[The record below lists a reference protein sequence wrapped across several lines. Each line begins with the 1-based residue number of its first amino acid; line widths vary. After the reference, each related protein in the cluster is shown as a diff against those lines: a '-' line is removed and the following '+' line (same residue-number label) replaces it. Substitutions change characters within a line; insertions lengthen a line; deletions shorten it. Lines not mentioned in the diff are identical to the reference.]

1 MISEHSGSQLLIFT
15 DLDGCLLDH
24 HDYGF
29 APAAAL
35 LHKLEG
41 LHIPVIPNSSKT
53 AAELHHLRKTLGNP
67 HPFIIE
73 NGAAVFIPIAYF
85 AEQPEGCDS
94 IGDFW
99 VKTFSLPRR
108 HWLELLER
116 STLGKNK
123 FQSFAKATLA
133 DIVTLTGLA
142 ADAAARATQRQY
154 GEPLAWH
161 GTDAER
167 AQFIAELR
175 QLGANVMEGGRF
187 IHVSGDCD
195 KGKAMSWL
203 AEQYQLAFQ
212 APVMTIAAG
221 DGQNDIAMLE
231 SADIA
236 VLVPSPNHALP
247 VLEKQRQVFTATQPG
262 PTGWAESVSTILAN
276 LNFQ

>member
-1 MISEHSGSQLLIFT
+1 MSSPHTAAKLLIFT
-15 DLDGCLLDH
+15 DLDGCLLNH

-35 LHKLEG
+35 LHQLER

-53 AAELHHLRKTLGNP
+53 AAELHHLRKNLDNS

-73 NGAAVFIPIAYF
+73 NGAAVFIPIGYF
-85 AEQPEGCDS
+85 PEQPEGCDR

-116 STLGKNK
+116 SSFGTDK
-123 FQSFAKATLA
+123 FQNFANATLA
-133 DIVTLTGLA
+133 DIVKLTDLT
-142 ADAAARATQRQY
+142 ADAAARAAQRHY
-154 GEPLAWH
+154 GEPLAWR

-175 QLGANVMEGGRF
+175 QLGAKVMEGGRF

-203 AEQYQLAFQ
+203 AEQYQLTFQ
-212 APVMTIAAG
+212 TPVMTIAAG

-236 VLVPSPNHALP
+236 VLIPSPNHALP
-247 VLEKQRQVFTATQPG
+247 VLEKQRQVYTATRQG
-262 PTGWAESVSTILAN
+262 PTGWAESVSTILTN
-276 LNFQ
+276 LNLQ